1 MMALLNSGYNDENNN
16 DSFNYKISEQKADE
30 FLRKGAEDSE
40 NMYNNQMKVQL
51 DFFKDQFKDMDNKYN
66 QLKNQIQELFK
77 NMKCDNKCKTQ
88 VKIICE
94 ILGYSP
100 DVINMI
106 LTNKKKGINFS

>member
-1 MMALLNSGYNDENNN
+1 
-16 DSFNYKISEQKADE
+16 
-30 FLRKGAEDSE
+30 
-40 NMYNNQMKVQL
+40 
-51 DFFKDQFKDMDNKYN
+51 MDNKYN